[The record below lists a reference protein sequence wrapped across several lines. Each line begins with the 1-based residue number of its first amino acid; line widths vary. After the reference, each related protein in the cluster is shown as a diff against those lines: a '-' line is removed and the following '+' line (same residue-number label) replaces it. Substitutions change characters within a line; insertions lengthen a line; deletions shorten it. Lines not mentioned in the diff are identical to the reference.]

1 MTRPSHRPSG
11 ARRQTVG
18 VNKVNKALT
27 LLALLTLTSA
37 GAQFSG
43 PNESRVPRAAE
54 TDAILRAVC
63 SGEAR
68 LGRLSGCQQVV
79 YGGFPSS
86 EILGPQTR
94 LYLSTVRSGSFTAAG
109 RTELLATFC
118 TETESCS
125 GETVLLRQTR
135 GQWHAAGLVPG
146 FLPGVCLTYPKPGGT
161 QAAVCLS
168 ENAKNEPIGSALK
181 IASWTGGKLKVET
194 VALFP
199 LLQFRNFFSPA
210 SAQCAGRWQ
219 LDPSSWKDHDRNADR
234 VPDLTVVALRTTYQG
249 GPELCKAGQGFN
261 AQASG
266 SVRNDLTFVW
276 TGETLRPTGNTAAT
290 LDRYAGGR

>member
-1 MTRPSHRPSG
+1 MRSASHRPSAPRG
-11 ARRQTVG
+11 ETAG
-18 VNKVNKALT
+18 VNKALT
-27 LLALLTLTSA
+27 LLALLTVASA

-43 PNESRVPRAAE
+43 PSESRVPRAAE
-54 TDAILRAVC
+54 MDAILRAVC

-68 LGRLSGCQQVV
+68 LGRLAGCEQVV
-79 YGGFPSS
+79 YGGFSSS

-94 LYLSTVRSGSFTAAG
+94 LTLSTVRSGSFTAAG

-125 GETVLLRQTR
+125 GETVLLRRTR
-135 GQWHAAGLVPG
+135 EQWHAVQLVPG
-146 FLPGVCLTYPKPGGT
+146 FLPGSCLTYPKPGGT

-181 IASWTGGKLKVET
+181 IASWTGGKVRVET

-199 LLQFRNFFSPA
+199 LLQFRDFFKTG

-219 LDPSSWKDHDRNADR
+219 LDPFSWKDHDRNADR
-234 VPDLTVVALRTTYQG
+234 VPDLTILASRTTYKG
-249 GPELCKAGQGFN
+249 GAEICRAGQGFN
-261 AQASG
+261 AQATN

-276 TGETLRPTGNTAAT
+276 TGDTLRPTGNTAAT
-290 LDRYAGGR
+290 LDRYARGR